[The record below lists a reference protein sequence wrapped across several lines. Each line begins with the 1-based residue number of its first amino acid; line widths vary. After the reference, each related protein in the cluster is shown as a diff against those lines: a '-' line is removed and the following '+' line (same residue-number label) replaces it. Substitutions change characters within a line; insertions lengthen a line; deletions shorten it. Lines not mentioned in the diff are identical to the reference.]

1 LRSNFRRSGESSEL
15 FDFVYTL
22 HIRRSY
28 RFRFCILGV
37 KIGTKKCPI
46 FYLLKVTESLVKNL
60 PPSKLFFFWRK
71 SKKKLKTTLIQIPM
85 AHLKITFW
93 QKKFD
98 RVSQL
103 QASKGSKRHLLD
115 HICARTFQGLHSVR
129 LWTPTILYFLV
140 SNILKKKSFQKE

>member
-1 LRSNFRRSGESSEL
+1 LRSNFRRSGESSEF
-15 FDFVYTL
+15 FDFVCTL
-22 HIRRSY
+22 HMRRSY
-28 RFRFCILGV
+28 KFRFCILGV

-46 FYLLKVTESLVKNL
+46 FL
-60 PPSKLFFFWRK
+60 PTKSDRIFGQKFTAFKTFFFLEK
-71 SKKKLKTTLIQIPM
+71 IKKKLKTTLIQIPM

-93 QKKFD
+93 QKKID

-129 LWTPTILYFLV
+129 LWTPTILIPKTHTPL
-140 SNILKKKSFQKE
+140 